1 MLAAPRRLA
10 WQPSMRCH
18 QLAMVVA
25 CMLPRVSRGVRLAGM
40 SVTPAW
46 SARMGGMR
54 HLSMK
59 AAAVE
64 EMAVEVVCSN
74 LLTQAS
80 LSRIVCQNSGGIC
93 LIYINLHPKILK
105 NQV

>member
-64 EMAVEVVCSN
+64 EMAVDDAP
-74 LLTQAS
+74 T
-80 LSRIVCQNSGGIC
+80 
-93 LIYINLHPKILK
+93 KITAPLK
-105 NQV
+105 SEFLQEMQWRGLEPDVITFSAVISAGE